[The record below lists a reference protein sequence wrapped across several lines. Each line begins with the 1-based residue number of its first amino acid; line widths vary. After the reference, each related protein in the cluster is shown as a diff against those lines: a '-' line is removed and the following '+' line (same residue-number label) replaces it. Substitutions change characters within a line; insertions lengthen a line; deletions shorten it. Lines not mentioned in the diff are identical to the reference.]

1 MTKREQ
7 IIAQLRAVGFEQR
20 DHHGSRY
27 TSLSRRNANVDVG
40 PRGSTA
46 CWLVTITGNKAHAYR
61 VSLADIM
68 ALPQ

>member
-7 IIAQLRAVGFEQR
+7 IIAQLRAVGFKQR
-20 DHHGSRY
+20 DYNSSRY
-27 TSLSRRNANVDVG
+27 VSLSRRNANVDVG

-46 CWLVTITGNKAHAYR
+46 CWLVSITGNKAHSYR